1 MDRIPSVS
9 ILPNTPGDTKP
20 QLLQLPEEILANILS
35 RIPTA
40 DNATLSSL
48 VMSCKHL
55 WTMLRADALLSF
67 FYAARAA
74 YDCADTEKKVTI
86 FKILSEWLPQVA
98 DQLPDELRM
107 QMLEQL
113 VSFAPLLSD
122 SLADN
127 VGMVN
132 ALNRLVAIA
141 RQEND
146 RRIEACRED
155 PAALGQVRADL
166 LRNDIVSF
174 KGLNVLSHYYE
185 QIVSLCTR
193 RNDDSMRIIQKFD

>member
-1 MDRIPSVS
+1 MDRIPSIS
-9 ILPNTPGDTKP
+9 SLPGTPCAEAP
-20 QLLQLPEEILANILS
+20 QLLRLPEEVLAHILS
-35 RIPTA
+35 NIPTA

-48 VMSCKHL
+48 VMSCKQL
-55 WTMLRADALLSF
+55 WNLLRVDALLSF

-74 YDCADTEKKVTI
+74 YDGGDTGKKVTI

-98 DQLPDELRM
+98 EQLPDEIRM

-113 VSFAPLLSD
+113 VSLDTLLSG

-132 ALNRLVAIA
+132 ALNRLIAIA
-141 RQEND
+141 RKEND
-146 RRIEACRED
+146 RLVEACQED
-155 PAALGQVRADL
+155 STALKQVRSHL

-174 KGLNVLSHYYE
+174 KGLNALSHYYE
-185 QIVSLCTR
+185 QIASLCAQR
-193 RNDDSMRIIQKFD
+193 SDDSMQILKMVN

>member
-9 ILPNTPGDTKP
+9 RLPDTPGDTTP
-20 QLLQLPEEILANILS
+20 RLLQLPEEILANILS
-35 RIPTA
+35 RIPSA

-74 YDCADTEKKVTI
+74 YDCADTEKKVAN
-86 FKILSEWLPQVA
+86 FKLLSEWLPQVA

-113 VSFAPLLSD
+113 VSLAPLLSD

-132 ALNRLVAIA
+132 AVNRLIAIA

-146 RRIEACRED
+146 RLVEACRED
-155 PAALGQVRADL
+155 PAALKQVRADL

-174 KGLNVLSHYYE
+174 KGLNALSHYYE
-185 QIVSLCTR
+185 QIASLCAR
-193 RNDDSMRIIQKFD
+193 RNDDRMQMLKMVN